1 MKYSGKYDLT
11 YATEGSAGVD
21 LRAYLGGGDVFSLTL
36 LPGCSFKLH
45 TSVSVEF
52 SPGTYGIVLPRSSKG
67 SEGLVLANTAGVI
80 DNDYRGE
87 IILNVRNT
95 GKKPI
100 VIKDEERIAQLI
112 VMPYVKETLERVDS
126 VSIDTDRGVG
136 GFGST
141 GDK

>member
-1 MKYSGKYDLT
+1 MTARKIS
-11 YATEGSAGVD
+11 
-21 LRAYLGGGDVFSLTL
+21 
-36 LPGCSFKLH
+36 

-52 SPGTYGIVLPRSSKG
+52 SPGTYGLVLPRSSKG

-87 IILNVRNT
+87 IILKVRNI
-95 GKKPI
+95 GDDPI
-100 VIKDEERIAQLI
+100 LIKSGERIAQLI

-141 GDK
+141 GEK